1 MIGRGRACGK
11 VILYGEHF
19 VLYGGTAIA
28 VTLRAAELSVTV
40 AAAPAGVRVVDSP
53 YLDADRGGN
62 LLDIAVR
69 ELGLDPAAGLHAEV
83 DGELPAGMGLGSS
96 AALCVA
102 LARALVELHGAE
114 PDEDEISIAAFEM
127 EHIFHGNPSGI
138 DTTTVAFEAPCFLK
152 GGGDWAGTEAPP
164 LEDPVAGFVD
174 IPAGLPL
181 VVACSG
187 EPGDTREAVAR
198 VARLRDDPRGGDSLG
213 RLTGVADN
221 LAIRGAS
228 ALRDGAWDAAGDLM
242 NENHYLL
249 SALDL
254 TTEHIEELRRAA
266 VLAGA
271 WGAKLTGAGLGGS
284 LAVLAPRELHEI
296 VARELRIAGA
306 TAVFA

>member
-1 MIGRGRACGK
+1 MIGKGRACGK

-28 VTLRAAELSVTV
+28 VPLRGVELLVSV
-40 AAAPAGVRVVDSP
+40 AAAPAGVRLIDSP
-53 YLDADRGGN
+53 YLDSDRGGS
-62 LLDIAVR
+62 LLDVAVE
-69 ELGLDPAAGLHAEV
+69 ELGLDPDVGLHAEV
-83 DGELPAGMGLGSS
+83 RGDLPAGMGLGSS

-102 LARALVELHGAE
+102 LARALVDLHGEE
-114 PDEDEISIAAFEM
+114 PDEDRVSIAAFEM

-138 DTTTVAFEAPCFLK
+138 DTTTVTFESACFLK

-164 LEDPVAGFVD
+164 VEGPVAGFVD
-174 IPAGLPL
+174 IPPGLPL
-181 VVACSG
+181 IVACSG
-187 EPGDTREAVAR
+187 EPGDTSEAVAR
-198 VARLRDDPRGGDSLG
+198 VARLRDDPRGGGSLE
-213 RLTGVADN
+213 RLTAVADN

-254 TTEHIEELRRAA
+254 STQHLEELRRAA

-284 LAVLAPRELHEI
+284 LAVLAPLALHDLI
-296 VARELRIAGA
+296 ASELRIAGA
-306 TAVFA
+306 TAVFR